1 MKRLI
6 ASLAL
11 LTALLAITA
20 TAGDTNTYK
29 YISTYRFIEGTN
41 TDVGTTGISTGTS
54 YACFPVSELYY
65 TSDANART
73 NGDIRALSLGVIKM
87 LYETISNYN
96 PTNGNLKPTYFTIE
110 QSSRYSS
117 ATNAEVI
124 MKYETQ
130 NTLSFSKTGAIT
142 IPAE

>member
-20 TAGDTNTYK
+20 TAGDTNTYL
-29 YISTYRFIEGTN
+29 YLPTYAFIPGTN

-54 YACFPVSELYY
+54 YACFPVSALYY
-65 TSDANART
+65 MSDAEAET

-87 LYETISNYN
+87 LYETISNYS